1 MRCNRRQIVA
11 LLLLALFSWY
21 WSATTLFPHAHQI
34 DGRTYVHSHPYSG
47 GTSGNPAH
55 SHTPQ
60 QMQLISHLS
69 LLVIALVPF
78 AALALHLLGR
88 PFLFKPRTTAA
99 RQSRPLRHFAL
110 RAPPAC

>member
-1 MRCNRRQIVA
+1 
-11 LLLLALFSWY
+11 
-21 WSATTLFPHAHQI
+21 
-34 DGRTYVHSHPYSG
+34 
-47 GTSGNPAH
+47 
-55 SHTPQ
+55 
-60 QMQLISHLS
+60 MQLISHLS

-88 PFLFKPRTTAA
+88 PFLFKPRKTAA

>member
-1 MRCNRRQIVA
+1 MRCDRRHIVA

-21 WSATTLFPHAHQI
+21 WSATTLFPHVHYI
-34 DGRTYVHSHPYSG
+34 DGRTYVHSHPFSG

-60 QMQLISHLS
+60 QFQLIAHLS
-69 LLVIALVPF
+69 LLVVAVASF
-78 AALALHLLGR
+78 AALALRLLGR
-88 PFLFKPRTTAA
+88 PFLFKPRKTAA
-99 RQSRPLRHFAL
+99 RQCVPLRHFAL